1 MKLAFVYSGQGA
13 QKVGMGR
20 DFYEQS
26 DIFKSA
32 FDLLDEEKRNIAFEG
47 TQELLGKTINT
58 QGIMTAYAVGVTNM
72 LKNEGI
78 IPEAAMGLSLGEYAA
93 LYVGGVFTDEQVVS
107 IINFR
112 AEKMTEA
119 ASGIDCKMAAI
130 LMLDRETIEACCK
143 EASVLGLVSVANL
156 NCPGQIVIS
165 GETKAV
171 EKAAEL
177 CKEKGAKRTLFLDTE
192 GPFHTEIMDSA
203 YKALKERFDAENFA
217 EPKIPVILNAVARPA
232 ENVDELKSLLALQVK
247 SSVHFEESVKYLQSI
262 GVDTVI
268 EIGQGKTLSGF
279 IKKTVSDI
287 KSYNI
292 EDMETF
298 TKTVSEIKERG

>member
-1 MKLAFVYSGQGA
+1 MKLAFIYSGQGA
-13 QKVGMGR
+13 QKVGMGK
-20 DFYEQS
+20 DFYAEN

-47 TQELLGKTINT
+47 SQELLSKTINT
-58 QGIMTAYAVGVTNM
+58 QGIMTAFAVGVTNM
-72 LKNEGI
+72 LKAEGI
-78 IPEAAMGLSLGEYAA
+78 VPEAAMGLSLGEYSA
-93 LYVGGVFTDEQVVS
+93 LYSGGVFTAEQVVS

-143 EASVLGLVSVANL
+143 EASDLGLVSVANL

-177 CKEKGAKRTLFLDTE
+177 CKEKGAKRAMFLDTE

-203 YKALKERFDAENFA
+203 YKALSERFEGENFV
-217 EPKIPVILNAVARPA
+217 EPTIPVILNTVARPC
-232 ENVDELKSLLALQVK
+232 ENVAELKNLLALQVK
-247 SSVHFEESVKYLQSI
+247 SSVNFEASIKYLESI

-268 EIGQGKTLSGF
+268 EIGQGKTLSSF
-279 IKKTVSDI
+279 IKKTASSI

-292 EDMETF
+292 ENMETF
-298 TKTVSEIKERG
+298 DKTVSELKGA